1 MEIDQWLTVAAIV
14 VTLVVGM
21 SQAAATIWA
30 AKSKHE
36 AQTIF
41 KGAFVT
47 ALFVVQAGLAFASV
61 AFAYTGRLNLA
72 LACLSVNAVIFI
84 VEFLTSRQP
93 VQRSEVVQ
101 LVFYA
106 VGISALILAG
116 FMMRIVDVLQLMHKG

>member
-30 AKSKHE
+30 AKSKEE

-47 ALFVVQAGLAFASV
+47 ALFFLQAGLGVASV
-61 AFAYTGRLNLA
+61 AFAYTGRFNWA
-72 LACLSVNAVIFI
+72 LGCLGVNAIIFF
-84 VEFLTSRQP
+84 VEFLISRQP
-93 VQRSEVVQ
+93 IQRSEVVQ
-101 LVFYA
+101 LVLYA
-106 VGISALILAG
+106 VGISALTLAG
-116 FMMRIVDVLQLMHKG
+116 FLMRIVDVLQLMHKG